1 MTVRVAGL
9 AVPTDPRAVARA
21 LRGEVAGLPRGLRVW
36 LGVLVALMALGAIGA
51 LRSFFFPGDKGL
63 GTTPSFEW
71 GLLIIGYVFFAI
83 TTSGLCLA
91 SSLGT
96 VFGIERFK
104 PLEKRHAVLAVLCLT
119 TAFGI
124 IALDLHYPVRMV
136 LGAVFNPSLS
146 SPMWWMGAVYGL
158 YLCFLLVEVWSMFSG
173 HPQIHRVAC
182 ICSSAAAVVAP
193 STLGAVFAVVAVRPF
208 WHGAFTPIL
217 MLATAFLSGTALL
230 GVAFAFVHRLRLAG
244 FERAGSLAIPAIRFL
259 LLLGLSAV
267 AVLTARQLIAGALD
281 AEPGLAD
288 VTAALVAGPLAIE
301 FWGVRVLAGLAIPA
315 LLLALPATRTPG
327 GLLAA
332 SLLILAGVFGDR
344 HTFVLAGQ
352 IVPTTA
358 VSGVVTDGFVP
369 YSPSPV
375 EVSILLGA
383 AAFVAFVY
391 TLAERDLDLRE
402 SDFHVALSLDILRR
416 LLPRRRAADVPT
428 DTGAGGLPAGDL
440 TGDPAHEGAS

>member
-9 AVPTDPRAVARA
+9 AIPTDPRAVVRRVRSE
-21 LRGEVAGLPRGLRVW
+21 LLTLSRGLRIW
-36 LGVLVALMALGAIGA
+36 LGLLAALMLLGAVGA
-51 LRSFFFPGDKGL
+51 ARSLFPGDKAL

-104 PLEKRHAVLAVLCLT
+104 PLEKRHAILALLCLV

-136 LGAVFNPSLS
+136 LGAVFSPSLS
-146 SPMWWMGAVYGL
+146 SPMWWMGAVYGV
-158 YLCFLLVEVWSMFSG
+158 YLCFLLVEVWSMFTG
-173 HPQIHRVAC
+173 HPRIHRVAC

-193 STLGAVFAVVAVRPF
+193 TTLGAVFAVVAVRPF
-208 WHGAFTPIL
+208 WHGLFTPML

-230 GVAFAFVHRLRLAG
+230 GIAFGLVHRFRLAG
-244 FERAGSLAIPAIRFL
+244 AERAGQLAIPALRFL
-259 LLLGLSAV
+259 LLIGLGIVS
-267 AVLTARQLIAGALD
+267 VLIARQLLAGALN
-281 AEPGLAD
+281 AEPGLGE
-288 VTAALVAGPLAIE
+288 VTSALVAGPLAME
-301 FWGVRVLAGLAIPA
+301 YWGLRIIAGLAIPVV
-315 LLLALPATRTPG
+315 LLLVPATRTPS

-332 SLLILAGVFGDR
+332 SVMILAGAFVDR
-344 HTFVLAGQ
+344 HTFVVAGQ

-358 VSGVVTDGFVP
+358 VSGVVTTGFVP
-369 YSPSPV
+369 YTPSPV
-375 EVSILLGA
+375 EVIILLGA

-391 TLAERDLDLRE
+391 TLAERYLDLRE
-402 SDFHVALSLDILRR
+402 SDFHVALSLGWLRHLWPSR
-416 LLPRRRAADVPT
+416 TASVHADEDLALVAT
-428 DTGAGGLPAGDL
+428 EPAQ
-440 TGDPAHEGAS
+440 EGTT